1 MTLRELQ
8 KNYSNLK
15 LNTEN
20 KNNFPNMEKWIDK
33 KQFENIMTET
43 TPETKKLYFNVC
55 NYNQA
60 IILNNFIKMLF
71 ENFNDKMLLNSE
83 YHEKILIDTQNPEEK
98 KPVSCFLG
106 NCGEVYASFIIEN
119 YIYYIQ
125 IDKNPFFNDSFISC
139 NQLFFIKND
148 CIYKDYKN
156 KIFYMTS
163 YGKNENINDIFYN
176 IYEKETNSEEEAKK
190 LYNYFIMKHYK
201 QPDATD
207 RTRRIVFINQDKNK
221 YNIKVLEKDF

>member
-8 KNYSNLK
+8 KNYSGIK

-33 KQFENIMTET
+33 KEFENILKKEN
-43 TPETKKLYFNVC
+43 PKTKKLYFTTC

-60 IILNNFIKMLF
+60 LIFKNFIMLLF
-71 ENFNDKMLLNSE
+71 EKFNNNMLLNTE
-83 YHEKILIDTQNPEEK
+83 YHEKIIIDSQTPEEE
-98 KPVSCFLG
+98 KPVSCFLNSFG
-106 NCGEVYASFIIEN
+106 DIYASFIIEN

-125 IDKNPFFNDSFISC
+125 IDKNPFFDDSFISC
-139 NQLFFIKND
+139 NQLFYIKND

-163 YGKNENINDIFYN
+163 YGKNEIVNNIFCN
-176 IYEKETNSEEEAKK
+176 IYGKETNPEEEAKK
-190 LYNYFIMKHYK
+190 LYKYFIMNHYK

-207 RTRRIVFINQDKNK
+207 RTRRIAFINQDKNK
-221 YNIKVLEKDF
+221 YNIKVLEKN